1 MSSLPSLEGISVIR
15 GVGVI
20 TPLSRGDIS
29 DQCRGVGVITPLSR
43 GGSND
48 HSPGVEGW
56 VSSLPSLE
64 GISAIRGVGFIT
76 PLSRGDSNDRSP
88 GVVV

>member
-1 MSSLPSLEGISVIR
+1 MSSLPLSR

-48 HSPGVEGW
+48 
-56 VSSLPSLE
+56 
-64 GISAIRGVGFIT
+64 
-76 PLSRGDSNDRSP
+76 RSP